1 MDAKRSAPDVEQLK
15 ADLRRQFEQCLEQ
28 ITAGVDSA
36 APGRLLSDSEEIARK
51 AIHEFGQAA
60 YQAAVQ
66 QTVSTV
72 DAAFPPSKGSQ
83 DRPTV

>member
-1 MDAKRSAPDVEQLK
+1 MDAKHALDVEQLK

-28 ITAGVDSA
+28 IAAGVDSA
-36 APGRLLSDSEEIARK
+36 VPGRLLADSEEIARK

-66 QTVSTV
+66 QTVSTA
-72 DAAFPPSKGSQ
+72 DAAFPPSTGCQ
-83 DRPTV
+83 DRQTV